1 MSGTPTT
8 PFGKQFREKYFAF
21 DPTYTPLNHGS
32 FGATPK
38 PVLAAQEAERTTYLA
53 NPDKYLLH
61 ELSAKIDPAR
71 ELVAGLVNAPSADNL
86 VFVTNATIGVN
97 TVLRSWRFKPGDVV
111 ISASTTY
118 GACFKTLD
126 FLAQQQGIVHER
138 VPLHYPLRDEDEVV
152 ELYKATIDAARE
164 KHGHDAVKF
173 LFFDG
178 VSSMPGCRL
187 PWEKLVALARA
198 EGVLSFVD
206 AAHSIGLLEN
216 IDLTA
221 HEPDFYV
228 SNLHKWYFTPTPAA
242 FLYVKGGLHDQIQS
256 FPVSHS
262 FVPFDADQGHGNK
275 LLKEKFSFIGTADY
289 SNHIVVGAAHEFRNE
304 VCGGERAITDYSY
317 KIAAKGAEIFARTV
331 PGLSVFETYTSP
343 APGSNSTNTSM
354 INLVLTHPKLDY
366 SIAASPERNAELT
379 QTALAIAKRMLY
391 NHNVVVPFYA
401 YDGKILCR
409 LSGQVY
415 VEEADFEKGAEALKS
430 VLEAYFA

>member
-38 PVLAAQEAERTTYLA
+38 PVLAAQEAERATFVA

-61 ELSAKIDPAR
+61 DLSDKIDSAR
-71 ELVAGLVNAPSADNL
+71 KIVAGLVNAPSVDNL

-97 TVLRSWRFKPGDVV
+97 TVLRSWRFRPGDVV

-118 GACFKTLD
+118 GACYKTLD
-126 FLAQQQGIVHER
+126 FLVQQQGIVHER

-152 ELYKATIDAARE
+152 ELYKATLDAARE
-164 KHGHDAVKF
+164 KHGHDSVKF

-187 PWEKLVALARA
+187 PWEKLIELARA

-206 AAHSIGLLEN
+206 AAHSIGLLEG

-242 FLYVKGGLHDQIQS
+242 FLYIKNGLHDQIQS

-262 FVPFDADQGHGNK
+262 FISFDTDGGHGNK

-289 SNHIVVGAAHEFRNE
+289 SNPIVVDAARKFRNE
-304 VCGGERAITDYSY
+304 VCGGEHAIKDYCY
-317 KIAAKGAEIFARTV
+317 NIAVKGAELFARTV
-331 PGLSVFETYTSP
+331 PGVSVFETYTSP
-343 APGSNSTNTSM
+343 APGSHSTNTSM
-354 INLVLTHPKLDY
+354 INLLLTHPKLDY
-366 SIAASPERNAELT
+366 TIAASPERTAELT
-379 QTALAIAKRMLY
+379 TIALAISKRLLHD
-391 NHNVVVPFYA
+391 HNVVFPFFA
-401 YDGKILCR
+401 YDGKLMFR

-415 VEEADFEKGAEALKS
+415 LDEADFEKGAEALKS